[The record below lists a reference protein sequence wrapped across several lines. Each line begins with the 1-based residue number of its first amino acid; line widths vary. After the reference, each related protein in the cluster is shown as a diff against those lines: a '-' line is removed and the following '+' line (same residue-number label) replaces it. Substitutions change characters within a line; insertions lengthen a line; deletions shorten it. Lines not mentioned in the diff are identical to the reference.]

1 MLAIIGLIL
10 IALWLLGVVLHIAGG
25 LIHFVLV
32 LAAILIVLHFLT
44 GTKPAAQG
52 DDARLPVM
60 KTLIVEIE
68 DGTKAELM
76 EKVEVRHLGDIAN
89 EVRDALE
96 NFVKQ
101 NEGALIP
108 PVSIRVEEKECSDKD
123 RPRR

>member
-1 MLAIIGLIL
+1 
-10 IALWLLGVVLHIAGG
+10 
-25 LIHFVLV
+25 
-32 LAAILIVLHFLT
+32 
-44 GTKPAAQG
+44 
-52 DDARLPVM
+52 M

-76 EKVEVRHLGDIAN
+76 EKVEVRHLCDIAN